1 MRVNELAK
9 AMGVTGDTVR
19 YYTRIGL
26 LSPGR
31 DPANGYKTFGEK
43 EQRRLRFIIDARSLG
58 FSVEDIRQIL
68 DVADHGKTPCPMVRE
83 LIEVRLRELEER
95 FQHMASLRQRMR
107 DAVNAWKN
115 APDKE
120 PDGHAI
126 CHLIEEFTQ

>member
-1 MRVNELAK
+1 MHVNELVK
-9 AMGVTGDTVR
+9 RMGVTADTVR

-26 LSPGR
+26 LTPNKN
-31 DPANGYKTFGEK
+31 PTNGYKTYSEK
-43 EQRRLRFIIDARSLG
+43 ECHRLRFITDARVLG

-83 LIEVRLRELEER
+83 LIELRLRELEAR

-107 DAVNAWKN
+107 DAVNSWKN
-115 APDKE
+115 TPDRE

-126 CHLIEEFTQ
+126 CHLIEEFAK